1 MAGYNNRLRMP
12 VPQWGSP
19 YTSGQAMLQASR
31 PQLPGGGVGAI
42 PTSGQGFPQPQTQPS
57 IMPAPAPAPAPTQD
71 PSRGSFASTQSGFQK
86 TIANMEAESKKQKV
100 EVTPFMETIYG
111 SMKNID
117 PEQRADYLS
126 NTASSIKSR
135 LDRYEFRLARG
146 IPLSPEQQRRYDSIR
161 AAYNDIQKYINDPK
175 PYDDYFGQV
184 SANVASGPLT
194 TNQQVSA
201 NVGGLQS
208 SPYDYYKTR

>member
-1 MAGYNNRLRMP
+1 MAGLTNRLRMP
-12 VPQWGSP
+12 VPKWGSP
-19 YTSGQAMLQASR
+19 YTSGQAVL
-31 PQLPGGGVGAI
+31 
-42 PTSGQGFPQPQTQPS
+42 
-57 IMPAPAPAPAPTQD
+57 
-71 PSRGSFASTQSGFQK
+71 QSGFAPSPPGSPIPPRPPGPKGPFPTPTPVPPRVPERESFAGRAATPPTEPIYAPITQPV
-86 TIANMEAESKKQKV
+86 AEQKV
-100 EVTPFMETIYG
+100 EITPFMQTIYG

-146 IPLSPEQQRRYDSIR
+146 IPLSPEQQRRYESIR

-175 PYDDYFGQV
+175 PYDEYFGQV
-184 SANVASGPLT
+184 AANVAGGPLT

-208 SPYDYYKTR
+208 SPYNYYRTR